1 MGVWSFVRWHRV
13 SGLPKCKDLKQRWK
27 ALTRKCLSRWKRRW
41 RSKLIYLVLLI
52 CNKRVAFS
60 LSFIVKVSLLF
71 VICYVYVW
79 NLHVLEKHQKK
90 TIWTRLSHW
99 KHKLSVW
106 IQSNKIINQTNSKH
120 HHPRWPI
127 YDLNF
132 EFSKSSDHLTNSVFQ
147 SKKKL

>member
-1 MGVWSFVRWHRV
+1 M
-13 SGLPKCKDLKQRWK
+13 
-27 ALTRKCLSRWKRRW
+27 
-41 RSKLIYLVLLI
+41 YLVLLI

-106 IQSNKIINQTNSKH
+106 TRLSTKQHSKH
-120 HHPRWPI
+120 HHQRWI
-127 YDLNF
+127 STL
-132 EFSKSSDHLTNSVFQ
+132 NSVKVQFTWLTMYFNPKRICNQ
-147 SKKKL
+147 IHNKNMLKRHFALPPLVSYHTLSGKKLYFTVDSIVSLYPNPKRIS